1 MPDTSAHD
9 RPATVW
15 MDVTTSWRNR
25 TNSMNGTLRIEQ
37 GYGAALAKIIPE
49 NLRFCR
55 YNPTQKRFLPVAAL
69 PIAGRQE
76 VPVRDREIAAAA
88 PDDRTIGVVRKVE
101 RIVRRWRRSA
111 AAGAFR
117 FMPGFGD
124 DRAALVESR
133 AGDVLLL
140 AGETWSRH
148 DFSVLRSVRQNGG
161 VRIAVVCQDLI
172 PVKFPQFFDGGDF
185 PERFRRYAD
194 FLINDVDLVIAI
206 SEQTRNDILEYAGAH
221 NGLLGDIRT
230 IELGHDVDDTT
241 HENSPPTANPDFGKF
256 VLSVSTIQ
264 SRKNFGLLYQLWRR
278 LSEEKLPNLPKLVI
292 VGRPGFG
299 SRDLLWQIKH
309 DPAVRDCM
317 VVYPGVSDATLSRLY
332 RDCIFTLYP
341 SFYEGWGLPV
351 SESLAHGKFCIASN
365 TPALEEAGQGL
376 VRHIDPLDF
385 AAWQSAIVELVGS
398 PDLISQFERRIRERY
413 RAVTWRQ
420 SAERLANMLRTP
432 QRPHS

>member
-1 MPDTSAHD
+1 
-9 RPATVW
+9 
-15 MDVTTSWRNR
+15 
-25 TNSMNGTLRIEQ
+25 
-37 GYGAALAKIIPE
+37 
-49 NLRFCR
+49 
-55 YNPTQKRFLPVAAL
+55 
-69 PIAGRQE
+69 
-76 VPVRDREIAAAA
+76 
-88 PDDRTIGVVRKVE
+88 
-101 RIVRRWRRSA
+101 
-111 AAGAFR
+111 
-117 FMPGFGD
+117 MPGFGD
-124 DRAALVESR
+124 DHAALVESR

-206 SEQTRNDILEYAGAH
+206 SERTRNDILEYAGAH

-230 IELGHDVDDTT
+230 IELGHDVDDTA

-309 DPAVRDCM
+309 DPAARDCI
-317 VVYPGVSDATLSRLY
+317 VVSPAPVGRNVITALSRLH
-332 RDCIFTLYP
+332 LYALS

-351 SESLAHGKFCIASN
+351 SESLAHGNFCIASN
-365 TPALEEAGQGL
+365 TPPLEEAGQGL
-376 VRHIDPLDF
+376 SGISTPLIL
-385 AAWQSAIVELVGS
+385 QL
-398 PDLISQFERRIRERY
+398 
-413 RAVTWRQ
+413 
-420 SAERLANMLRTP
+420 AERNDRARWIP
-432 QRPHS
+432 D

>member
-1 MPDTSAHD
+1 
-9 RPATVW
+9 
-15 MDVTTSWRNR
+15 
-25 TNSMNGTLRIEQ
+25 
-37 GYGAALAKIIPE
+37 
-49 NLRFCR
+49 
-55 YNPTQKRFLPVAAL
+55 
-69 PIAGRQE
+69 
-76 VPVRDREIAAAA
+76 
-88 PDDRTIGVVRKVE
+88 
-101 RIVRRWRRSA
+101 
-111 AAGAFR
+111 
-117 FMPGFGD
+117 MPGFGD

-140 AGETWSRH
+140 TGETWSRH

-221 NGLLGDIRT
+221 NGLLGDIRRSNSVTTWT
-230 IELGHDVDDTT
+230 IRHTETVRQR
-241 HENSPPTANPDFGKF
+241 PTRTSESSS
-256 VLSVSTIQ
+256 SVSARS
-264 SRKNFGLLYQLWRR
+264 SRARILACFISCGDVSPRRNSEICRSSSSSAAPALAAETCYGRSSMTQRFAIAWWSTLACRTQRYRGSIAIASSRFIRRFTRDGAYRLRKPRAREILYCLEHTGTRR
-278 LSEEKLPNLPKLVI
+278 
-292 VGRPGFG
+292 GRP
-299 SRDLLWQIKH
+299 RTCQ
-309 DPAVRDCM
+309 A
-317 VVYPGVSDATLSRLY
+317 Y
-332 RDCIFTLYP
+332 RP
-341 SFYEGWGLPV
+341 P
-351 SESLAHGKFCIASN
+351 
-365 TPALEEAGQGL
+365 
-376 VRHIDPLDF
+376 DF